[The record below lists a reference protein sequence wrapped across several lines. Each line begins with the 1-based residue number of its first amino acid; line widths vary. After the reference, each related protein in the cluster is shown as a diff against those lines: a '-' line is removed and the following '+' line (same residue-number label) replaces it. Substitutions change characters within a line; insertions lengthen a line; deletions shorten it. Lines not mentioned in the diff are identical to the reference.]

1 MKYGQIEGVNKKI
14 SKLVMGVDN
23 QNDLNEASRLWDH
36 WIDVGGNIFDT
47 AYTYGGGNHEK
58 VFGEWLK
65 QNNIREQIVI
75 LGKGAH
81 TPNCNP
87 EAITSQLNESLE
99 RMNTDYVDIY
109 IMHRDNDEY
118 NVDEFV
124 DVLNQEKDKGR
135 IKVFGGSNWTL
146 DRFKKANEWAKN
158 NNKNE
163 MSILNNNLALAK
175 MINPLWSGCLSSNDD
190 DILSYLDHTKKSHMS
205 WSSQARGY
213 FLDDEI
219 TKKIEEKI
227 TLDESSWR
235 APGEHSSGPLSCYE
249 SEDNRE
255 RKKRAME
262 LAEKKGCSAHNIAAS
277 WTINQSFPSFA
288 LIGPRTISELDTTL
302 PCLDIDLTKEEI
314 NWLNLS

>member
-87 EAITSQLNESLE
+87 EAITSQLNESLD

-146 DRFKKANEWAKN
+146 DRFKKANEWAKK
-158 NNKNE
+158 NNKFE

-175 MINPLWSGCLSSNDD
+175 MIKPLWSGCLSSNDD
-190 DILSYLDHTKKSHMS
+190 DILSYLDQTKKSHMS
-205 WSSQARGY
+205 WSSQARGF

-227 TLDESSWR
+227 TKDETWR

-255 RKKRAME
+255 RKKRAIE

-288 LIGPRTISELDTTL
+288 LIGPRTINELDTTL
-302 PCLDIDLTKEEI
+302 PCLDIELTKKEI

>member
-23 QNDLNEASRLWDH
+23 QNDLNEASKLWDH

-87 EAITSQLNESLE
+87 EAITSQLNESLD

-158 NNKNE
+158 NNKFE

-175 MINPLWSGCLSSNDD
+175 MIKLVCV
-190 DILSYLDHTKKSHMS
+190 
-205 WSSQARGY
+205 
-213 FLDDEI
+213 
-219 TKKIEEKI
+219 
-227 TLDESSWR
+227 
-235 APGEHSSGPLSCYE
+235 
-249 SEDNRE
+249 
-255 RKKRAME
+255 
-262 LAEKKGCSAHNIAAS
+262 
-277 WTINQSFPSFA
+277 
-288 LIGPRTISELDTTL
+288 
-302 PCLDIDLTKEEI
+302 
-314 NWLNLS
+314 